1 MMRNFA
7 ILLALAL
14 VVFGAIVLLSS
25 SNVSIV
31 VNGHELK
38 GPMETVTGVWGLM
51 LGGIVLFCVA
61 ILLVFVLA
69 GVGLI
74 ILGVFILV
82 GLILAAVLFPFMLP
96 LLIPLFVVWVFCG
109 IFCKR
114 KKV

>member
-109 IFCKR
+109 NFCKR